1 LGGAMDG
8 PDFPAQAKQI
18 ADTIRG
24 AELVLLP
31 DVGHVPHIQ
40 VPELFNQELLKFLTS
55 SAMPR

>member
-1 LGGAMDG
+1 MDG